1 MSLDTCEFET
11 EFQRL
16 VGRYY
21 DPATDQFMSVDPLV
35 GITGQPY
42 AFTADD
48 PTNETDP
55 LGMIIPGGPGGCPGP
70 NAACSQKTGPPS
82 SAAPPPGTVCAA
94 VDPSYCSLLQQAVR
108 DGDTTEVECLKAE
121 ILCTAE
127 KSVSP
132 PDLLQQAT
140 NLVSRG
146 YNDVVG
152 AVDSIPYANDVN
164 NDVSSALNFASKH
177 ASRSFSLSGNTV
189 GNVLQSLRGAV
200 YQVSYYVQQF
210 LQAIANLADSGEPL
224 PPL

>member
-1 MSLDTCEFET
+1 MKTITNDFWS
-11 EFQRL
+11 L

-35 GITGQPY
+35 MVTGQPF
-42 AFTADD
+42 AFTGDD
-48 PTNETDP
+48 PINETDP
-55 LGMIIPGGPGGCPGP
+55 LGLVIPGGPGGCPGP
-70 NAACSQKTGPPS
+70 NAACTQKTGPPS
-82 SAAPPPGTVCAA
+82 SAAPPPGTECAA
-94 VDPSYCSLLQQAVR
+94 VDPSYCALLQQAVR

-127 KSVSP
+127 KNVSP
-132 PDLLQQAT
+132 PDLLQEGAS
-140 NLVSRG
+140 LVGRG
-146 YNDVVG
+146 YNDVVS
-152 AVDSIPYANDVN
+152 VVNSIPYANAVN
-164 NDVSSALNFASKH
+164 TGVSSVLDFAAKH

-210 LQAIANLADSGEPL
+210 LQAIADLADSGEPL